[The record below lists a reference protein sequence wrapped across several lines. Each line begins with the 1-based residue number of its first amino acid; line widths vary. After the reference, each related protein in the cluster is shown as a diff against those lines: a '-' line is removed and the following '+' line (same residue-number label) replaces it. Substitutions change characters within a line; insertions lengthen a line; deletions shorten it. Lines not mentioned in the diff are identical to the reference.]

1 MKVEHIEEKPGVVR
15 LTSRIE
21 GLLTVD
27 RCIEEATKLL
37 RGTEN
42 LRDGGSVDFGDNI
55 LLAQETRVH
64 TVIFSINGKE
74 IEVNVNNIREI
85 RNRLLLKKQ
94 DLKENKHAQHAQA
107 IEEAVAENWGDISI
121 ELKQ

>member
-1 MKVEHIEEKPGVVR
+1 MKIEHIEEKPGVVR

-37 RGTEN
+37 RGKEN

-64 TVIFSINGKE
+64 TVIFSISGKE
-74 IEVNVNNIREI
+74 IEVNANNIREI

-94 DLKENKHAQHAQA
+94 DLKEDKNAQHVQA
-107 IEEAVAENWGDISI
+107 IEEAVAENWGNIS
-121 ELKQ
+121 L